1 MSIKIEIYRNKK
13 ILRCL
18 KENRFKLNE
27 NILNIGKIIIMK
39 IAQWSKSMKAAKVE
53 SRQKS
58 NIHIIGVPEKKKLSN
73 YNFYNYESIKFS
85 EIEECEFAS

>member
-1 MSIKIEIYRNKK
+1 MQNKK

-27 NILNIGKIIIMK
+27 KYIKYGKNYNNENSTMEQK
-39 IAQWSKSMKAAKVE
+39 HQKAAKLE
-53 SRQKS
+53 AGKS

-73 YNFYNYESIKFS
+73 YNFITMNQ
-85 EIEECEFAS
+85 